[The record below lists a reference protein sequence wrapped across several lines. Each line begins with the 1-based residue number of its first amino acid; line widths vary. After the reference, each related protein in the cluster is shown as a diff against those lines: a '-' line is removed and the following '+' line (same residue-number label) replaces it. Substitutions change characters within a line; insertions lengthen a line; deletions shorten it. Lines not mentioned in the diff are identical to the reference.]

1 MDRQPLTVRC
11 FALLVVLLVS
21 ACGRD
26 GNRPGSPEP
35 VTDAFVSAVQQAAGT
50 TPEDAEPADV
60 DAISV
65 TSPED
70 REPLNVG

>member
-1 MDRQPLTVRC
+1 MDHQPLTVRSL
-11 FALLVVLLVS
+11 ALLVVLLVS

-26 GNRPGSPEP
+26 GNRPGNPEP
-35 VTDAFVSAVQQAAGT
+35 ATDAFVTTVQQAAGT
-50 TPEDAEPADV
+50 TPENSEPADV
-60 DAISV
+60 DATSV